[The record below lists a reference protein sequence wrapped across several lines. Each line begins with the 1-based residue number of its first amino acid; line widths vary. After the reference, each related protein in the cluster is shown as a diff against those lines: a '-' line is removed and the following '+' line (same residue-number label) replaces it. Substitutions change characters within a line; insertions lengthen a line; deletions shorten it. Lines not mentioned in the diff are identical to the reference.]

1 MKKCVLIYDDDAEIL
16 FLCEKILEKQYRVKS
31 LLKCQYIIE
40 DITRIQPDIILMD
53 LWIPTI
59 GGEKAVQIMK
69 NDPLIKLIPVILF
82 SANAEINE
90 ICERIGADGFIA
102 KPFDVNDF
110 REIIKR
116 NIL

>member
-53 LWIPTI
+53 LWIPSI
-59 GGEKAVQIMK
+59 GGEKAIEIVKQNERSKQTPI
-69 NDPLIKLIPVILF
+69 LIF
-82 SANAEINE
+82 SANANIKEIRSLPPKYLLPLYIPSSIN
-90 ICERIGADGFIA
+90 F
-102 KPFDVNDF
+102 
-110 REIIKR
+110 
-116 NIL
+116 